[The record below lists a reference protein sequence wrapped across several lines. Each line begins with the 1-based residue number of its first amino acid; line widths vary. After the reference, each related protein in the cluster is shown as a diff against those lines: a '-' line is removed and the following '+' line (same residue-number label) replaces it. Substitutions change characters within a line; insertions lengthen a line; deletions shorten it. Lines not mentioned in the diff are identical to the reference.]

1 MTLLQKYI
9 DAAEATLVGAGM
21 DAKDAMEYIKK
32 HVEVSPDE
40 PRTLDQLMGDI
51 LTGKIEHY
59 YDGDCPDRTVFG
71 VAPWGCNDEGCV
83 ACLIQ
88 HDWLMGVLGE
98 PA

>member
-9 DAAEATLVGAGM
+9 DAAEATLVSVGM
-21 DAKDAMEYIKK
+21 DTKTAMEYIKK

-59 YDGDCPDRTVFG
+59 YDGDCPERTIYSVS
-71 VAPWGCNDEGCV
+71 PWGCNDEGCA

-88 HDWLMGVLGE
+88 CDWLAGVLGE